1 MKPQII
7 LALGRVRAPPDAIV
21 IDYLNSTFWRGM
33 ECRRLHSNRPNVL
46 PIGFRAIACLIVA
59 SPGCVSHDEMLQTC
73 YGDDPKGGPLWALS
87 SMTAV
92 IASRRSLLAWL
103 GARVSS
109 QSGFG
114 HRLEFLEPRHERT
127 GTI

>member
-1 MKPQII
+1 MKPQVI
-7 LALGRVRAPPDAIV
+7 LALGRVKAPADAIV
-21 IDYLNSTFWRGM
+21 IDYLNSTFWRGF
-33 ECRRLHSNRPNVL
+33 ECRRLHSVRPDVQ

-59 SPGCVSHDEMLQTC
+59 SPASISHDDMLHAV

-87 SMTAV
+87 SMTSV
-92 IASRRSLLAWL
+92 INSRRNLLAWL

-114 HRLEFLEPRHERT
+114 HRLEFLEPQALAA
-127 GTI
+127 

>member
-7 LALGRVRAPPDAIV
+7 LALGRVKAPADAIV
-21 IDYLNSTFWRGM
+21 IDYLNSTFWRGA
-33 ECRRLHSNRPNVL
+33 ECRRLHSLRPTVM
-46 PIGFRAIACLIVA
+46 PIGFRAFACLLVA
-59 SPGCVSHDEMLQTC
+59 SPGCVSHDEMLQVC

-87 SMTAV
+87 SMAAV
-92 IASRRSLLAWL
+92 ISARRDLLTWL

-114 HRLEFLEPRHERT
+114 HRLEFLEPRA
-127 GTI
+127 IAA